1 MACGDHLLDLAFI
14 VKVAADLGLLCFAP
28 VANSGWGPENRGHL
42 REDVTVNG
50 NMKAW
55 THQRSPEI
63 EEDEMKE
70 VKGEVMEMQ
79 SAEVEMEAGVS
90 DVEKAAGKT
99 KSVSFTEGLRN
110 FCSLLLGPVFVQAF
124 VLTFLG
130 EWGDRSQIAT
140 IVLGAAHVRFS
151 LPPLVLLPTQ

>member
-1 MACGDHLLDLAFI
+1 
-14 VKVAADLGLLCFAP
+14 
-28 VANSGWGPENRGHL
+28 
-42 REDVTVNG
+42 
-50 NMKAW
+50 
-55 THQRSPEI
+55 
-63 EEDEMKE
+63 MKE
-70 VKGEVMEMQ
+70 VKGEVIEMQ

-110 FCSLLLGPVFVQAF
+110 FCSLFLGPVFVKEF

-140 IVLGAAHVRFS
+140 IALGAAHVRFCFAS
-151 LPPLVLLPTQ
+151 PCSSPCSMMIPECVPCLSRDYHRSRVLHWAGRYWREICLYQDISETR